1 MVAKEQV
8 SAACG
13 AINSL
18 AYSLLEASLTTE
30 ETTRDLPAWMLAT
43 GHDAADGI
51 HWASAPAAQLARNV
65 ARIAQQQV
73 VHAGDVPKPP
83 ATKIDHTE
91 FADAESH
98 LVPENACTLQG
109 IQKNGEGRKS
119 PVAFESI
126 PGEDPEVLLA
136 RLTEPGV
143 ALSQGNRGKIAIIN
157 LNLMLDL
164 YARNENQAT
173 MSGRISD
180 RKDWLK
186 INAALSAY
194 PMEHLEV
201 MGDEHIHFLS
211 NPQEVKERQLPTET
225 GLYQVVL
232 LTSEGLEVIYEA
244 WVDYSEMDRLPKR
257 VAGLIFI
264 VGLMSSGVGV
274 MMSRKALLKE
284 AGISEE
290 LRRQSRTDS
299 LTGLP
304 NRRAWDEA
312 LNRENHLRRRH
323 ERAYAIA
330 VVDLDDFKL
339 INDRFGH
346 ASGDSRLRQTA
357 KILKS
362 VIRGEDIAA
371 RVGGDEFAVL
381 FCDICGDSA
390 DALLSRLNASFEG
403 DGVDVSIGIAFVQ
416 SGSSLEECWKQ
427 ADLKM
432 YSFKDSKRKKE
443 A

>member
-18 AYSLLEASLTTE
+18 AFSLLEASLTSE
-30 ETTRDLPAWMLAT
+30 ETSRDLPAWKLAT
-43 GHDAADGI
+43 GHDTADGI

-65 ARIAQQQV
+65 ARIVQQQV

-83 ATKIDHTE
+83 TTKIERTE
-91 FADAESH
+91 FAYAESH

-109 IQKNGEGRKS
+109 IQKNGEARAV
-119 PVAFESI
+119 PVVFASI
-126 PGEDPEVLLA
+126 PGEDPALLLA
-136 RLTEPGV
+136 TLTEKGV
-143 ALSQGNRGKIAIIN
+143 ALSQDNRGRFAIID
-157 LNLMLDL
+157 LSLMLDSF
-164 YARNENQAT
+164 ARNDNQAVV
-173 MSGRISD
+173 SGWTPYI
-180 RKDWLK
+180 KDWPK
-186 INAALSAY
+186 INTALSIY
-194 PMEHLEV
+194 PMDHLEE
-201 MGDEHIHFLS
+201 MGDEHIHFFS
-211 NPQEVKERQLPTET
+211 SPPEPKEIKKATQE
-225 GLYQVVL
+225 GLYQSVL
-232 LTSEGLEVIYEA
+232 LTSEDLEVIYEVWA
-244 WVDYSEMDRLPKR
+244 DYSKMDRLPKR

-312 LNRENHLRRRH
+312 LKRENHSRRRH
-323 ERAYAIA
+323 ERAYVIA
-330 VVDLDDFKL
+330 VVDLDDFKS
-339 INDRFGH
+339 INDLFGH

-357 KILKS
+357 KILRS
-362 VIRGEDIAA
+362 VIRAEDIAA

-381 FCDICGDSA
+381 FCDVCGDSV
-390 DALLSRLNASFEG
+390 DTLLSRLHASFEG
-403 DGVDVSIGIAFVQ
+403 DGIEISIGIAFSQ
-416 SGSSLEECWKQ
+416 SDSSLEDCWKQ
-427 ADLKM
+427 ADLRM
-432 YSFKDSKRKKE
+432 YSFKESRRRNE
-443 A
+443 N

>member
-18 AYSLLEASLTTE
+18 AFSLLEASLTTE

-83 ATKIDHTE
+83 TTKTERTE
-91 FADAESH
+91 FAHVVHH

-109 IQKNGEGRKS
+109 IQKKGEERAV
-119 PVAFESI
+119 PVAFKSI
-126 PGEDPEVLLA
+126 PGEDPAVLLA
-136 RLTEPGV
+136 MLTETGI
-143 ALSQGNRGKIAIIN
+143 ALSKDNRQQFAIIN
-157 LNLMLDL
+157 LNLMLDSF
-164 YARNENQAT
+164 ARNKNRAT
-173 MSGRISD
+173 MSRWIPG

-186 INAALSAY
+186 INTALSTYAMG
-194 PMEHLEV
+194 PLEV
-201 MGDEHIHFLS
+201 MGDEHIHFLF
-211 NPQEVKERQLPTET
+211 NPQEVKEKQLPTET
-225 GLYQVVL
+225 GLYQSVL
-232 LTSEGLEVIYEA
+232 LTSEDLEVIYEA

-304 NRRAWDEA
+304 NRRAWDEV
-312 LNRENHLRRRH
+312 LNRENHVRRRH
-323 ERAYAIA
+323 ERDYAIA
-330 VVDLDDFKL
+330 VVDLDDFKS
-339 INDRFGH
+339 INDQFGH

-362 VIRGEDIAA
+362 VIRGEDVAA

-390 DALLSRLNASFEG
+390 DALLSRLNASFEA
-403 DGVDVSIGIAFVQ
+403 DGVDVSIGVAFAQ
-416 SGSSLEECWKQ
+416 SVSGLEDCWKQ
-427 ADLKM
+427 ADLRM
-432 YSFKDSKRKKE
+432 YSSKESRRKNE
-443 A
+443 N

>member
-83 ATKIDHTE
+83 TTKIDHTE
-91 FADAESH
+91 FADAERH

-119 PVAFESI
+119 PVAFKSI
-126 PGEDPEVLLA
+126 PGEDQAILLA
-136 RLTEPGV
+136 RLTETGV
-143 ALSQGNRGKIAIIN
+143 ALSQDNRQQFAIIN
-157 LNLMLDL
+157 LNLMLDSF
-164 YARNENQAT
+164 ARNENQAT
-173 MSGRISD
+173 MSGWLPD

-186 INAALSAY
+186 INTALSTF
-194 PMEHLEV
+194 PMDHLEV

-211 NPQEVKERQLPTET
+211 TPPEVEEKQLSTEA
-225 GLYQVVL
+225 GLYQFVL

-330 VVDLDDFKL
+330 VVDLDDFKS

-390 DALLSRLNASFEG
+390 DALLSRLNASFEN
-403 DGVDVSIGIAFVQ
+403 DGVDISIGIAFAQ
-416 SGSSLEECWKQ
+416 SGSSLEDCWRQ
-427 ADLKM
+427 ADMRM
-432 YSFKDSKRKKE
+432 YSFKESRRKNE
-443 A
+443 N